1 MLKWSLLI
9 LIFLIPM
16 MPTFWAIIELMTK
29 EINSIYGK
37 FIWLLFVIF
46 IPCIGGL
53 CYFLFGRKRLFKEAL
68 AFTRVWSETENRV
81 LN

>member
-1 MLKWSLLI
+1 MLKWGLLI

-16 MPTFWAIIELMTK
+16 IPTFWAIIELMTK
-29 EINSIYGK
+29 EIKNIYGK

-53 CYFLFGRKRLFKEAL
+53 CYFLFGRKRLLKDPK
-68 AFTRVWSETENRV
+68 TNV
-81 LN
+81 

>member
-16 MPTFWAIIELMTK
+16 IPTFWAIIELMTK

-53 CYFLFGRKRLFKEAL
+53 CYFLFGRKRLLKTPKAH
-68 AFTRVWSETENRV
+68 V
-81 LN
+81 

>member
-53 CYFLFGRKRLFKEAL
+53 CYFLFGRKRLLKKTKAH
-68 AFTRVWSETENRV
+68 V
-81 LN
+81 